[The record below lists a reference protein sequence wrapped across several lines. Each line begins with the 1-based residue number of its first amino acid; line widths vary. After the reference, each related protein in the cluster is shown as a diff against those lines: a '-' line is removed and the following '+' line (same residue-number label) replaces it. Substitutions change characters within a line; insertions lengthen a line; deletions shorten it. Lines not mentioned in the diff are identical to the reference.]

1 MTLPDRT
8 PTPTVSTAATSWSP
22 LTRVD
27 IGEVQLATR
36 VLEGRSGQVL
46 LFIHGSLD
54 DHHTWL
60 PLTGALA
67 GTGHTM
73 VVYDRRGHSASTD
86 VAGQGTIREDAD
98 DAANLIERLGLGRV
112 HVVGHSYG
120 AATAVLLAAEHPEL
134 VASLYLHEPPAFALL
149 TGRPELEELREQT
162 GAVARESVALLD
174 SGRVEE
180 GTAYFVEEMAF
191 GAGSWSELFD
201 DQARTIMMANSD
213 TWLDQSRDP
222 ERLALDV
229 TALNAFDGSV
239 TFSVGSRTLP
249 AFTAATA
256 EMLRLVPGA
265 SGATIGGAGHGA
277 PTSHPDELAAAI
289 RHHLD
294 SA

>member
-1 MTLPDRT
+1 MTSSEHT
-8 PTPTVSTAATSWSP
+8 PTPKASPVWSP

-27 IGEVQLATR
+27 IGAVQLATR
-36 VLEGRSGQVL
+36 VMEGGDGVL

-60 PLTGALA
+60 PLTRALA

-86 VAGQGTIREDAD
+86 VAGQGTIHQDAD
-98 DAANLIERLGLGRV
+98 DAANLIERLGLGRP

-120 AATAVLLAAEHPEL
+120 AGTAVLLATKYPHL
-134 VASLYLHEPPAFALL
+134 VSSLYLHEPPAFALL
-149 TGRPELEELREQT
+149 TGSPELEELAGQAR
-162 GAVARESVALLD
+162 AVAQQSVALLAA
-174 SGRVEE
+174 GRVEE

-191 GAGSWSELFD
+191 GAGSWTELFD
-201 DQARTIMMANSD
+201 GHARATMVANAD

-229 TALNAFDGSV
+229 AALNAFDGPV

-249 AFTAATA
+249 TFAAVTV

-265 SGATIGGAGHGA
+265 SGATIKGAGHGA

-289 RHHLD
+289 RRHLGL
-294 SA
+294 S

>member
-1 MTLPDRT
+1 MTSSEHTSTLKA
-8 PTPTVSTAATSWSP
+8 STAWSP
-22 LTRVD
+22 LTRID

-36 VLEGRSGQVL
+36 VLEGSDEVL

-60 PLTGALA
+60 PLTRALA

-86 VAGQGTIREDAD
+86 VAGQGTIHQDAD
-98 DAANLIERLGLGRV
+98 DAANLIERLDLGRV

-120 AATAVLLAAEHPEL
+120 AGTAVLLATRHPHL
-134 VASLYLHEPPAFALL
+134 VSSLYLHEPPAFALL

-162 GAVARESVALLD
+162 GVVARASVALLD
-174 SGRVEE
+174 AGRVEE

-191 GAGSWSELFD
+191 GAGSWSQLFD
-201 DQARTIMMANSD
+201 DRARAIMMANSD

-229 TALNAFDGSV
+229 TALNAFDGPV
-239 TFSVGSRTLP
+239 TFSAGSRTLP

-265 SGATIGGAGHGA
+265 SGATIEGAGHGA
-277 PTSHPDELAAAI
+277 PISHPDKLAAAI

-294 SA
+294 ST

>member
-1 MTLPDRT
+1 MALTGG
-8 PTPTVSTAATSWSP
+8 SP

-36 VLEGRSGQVL
+36 VLAGGDEVL

-60 PLTGALA
+60 PLTRALA

-86 VAGQGTIREDAD
+86 VAGQGTISQ
-98 DAANLIERLGLGRV
+98 DAADAAALIERLGLGPV

-120 AATAVLLAAEHPEL
+120 AGLAVLLAAQRPEL

-149 TGRPELEELREQT
+149 TGSPELEELAGQAR
-162 GAVARESVALLD
+162 AVAQKSAALLAA
-174 SGRVEE
+174 GRVEE
-180 GTAYFVEEMAF
+180 GTAYFTEEMAF
-191 GAGSWSELFD
+191 GAGSWTELFD
-201 DQARTIMMANSD
+201 AQARAIMVANSD

-222 ERLALDV
+222 ERLAMDV
-229 TALNAFDGSV
+229 AALNAFDGPV
-239 TFSVGSRTLP
+239 TFSLGSRTLP
-249 AFTAATA
+249 TFAAVTA

-265 SGATIGGAGHGA
+265 SGATIEGAGHGA
-277 PTSHPDELAAAI
+277 PTSHPEELASAI
-289 RHHLD
+289 RHHLGP
-294 SA
+294 A

>member
-1 MTLPDRT
+1 MTSSEHT
-8 PTPTVSTAATSWSP
+8 PTPKVSTAATGWSP

-27 IGEVQLATR
+27 IGEVELATR
-36 VLEGRSGQVL
+36 VLQGSGEEAL

-60 PLTGALA
+60 PLTRSLT

-86 VAGQGTIREDAD
+86 VAGQGTIHQDAD
-98 DAANLIERLGLGRV
+98 DAVNLIESLGLGRA
-112 HVVGHSYG
+112 HIVGHSYG
-120 AATAVLLAAEHPEL
+120 AGTAVLLATKHPHL
-134 VASLYLHEPPAFALL
+134 VSSLYLHEPPAFALL
-149 TGRPELEELREQT
+149 TGRPELDELKEQT
-162 GAVARESVALLD
+162 GAVARESVTLLD
-174 SGRVEE
+174 AGRVEE

-201 DQARTIMMANSD
+201 DQARAITMANSD

-229 TALNAFDGSV
+229 TALNAFDGPV

-249 AFTAATA
+249 AFAAATA

-265 SGATIGGAGHGA
+265 SGATIEGAGHGA
-277 PTSHPDELAAAI
+277 PTSHPDNLAAAI

>member
-1 MTLPDRT
+1 MTSPEHA
-8 PTPTVSTAATSWSP
+8 PTPMASTATSP

-36 VLEGRSGQVL
+36 VLEGSSGQLL

-60 PLTGALA
+60 PLTRALA

-86 VAGQGTIREDAD
+86 VAGQGTIRQDAD
-98 DAANLIERLGLGRV
+98 DAARLIERLGLGRV

-120 AATAVLLAAEHPEL
+120 AATAVLLAAEHPDL

-149 TGRPELEELREQT
+149 TGRTELEELKAQT

-174 SGRVEE
+174 AGRVEE

-201 DQARTIMMANSD
+201 DQARAVMMANSD

-229 TALNAFDGSV
+229 TALNSFDGPV

-265 SGATIGGAGHGA
+265 SGATIEGAGHGA
-277 PTSHPDELAAAI
+277 PTSHPDELAAAV

>member
-1 MTLPDRT
+1 MTSPEHA
-8 PTPTVSTAATSWSP
+8 PTPMASTATSP

-36 VLEGRSGQVL
+36 VLEGSSGQVL

-60 PLTGALA
+60 PLTRALA

-86 VAGQGTIREDAD
+86 VAGQGTIRQDAD
-98 DAANLIERLGLGRV
+98 DAARLIERLGLGRV

-120 AATAVLLAAEHPEL
+120 AATAVLLAAEHPDL

-149 TGRPELEELREQT
+149 TGRTELEELKAQT

-201 DQARTIMMANSD
+201 DQARAVMMANSD

-229 TALNAFDGSV
+229 TALNSFDGPV

-265 SGATIGGAGHGA
+265 SGATIEGAGHGA
-277 PTSHPDELAAAI
+277 PTSHPDELAAAV

>member
-1 MTLPDRT
+1 MTSPEHA
-8 PTPTVSTAATSWSP
+8 PTPMTSTATSP

-36 VLEGRSGQVL
+36 VLEGSSGQVL

-60 PLTGALA
+60 PLTRALA

-86 VAGQGTIREDAD
+86 VAGQGTIRQDAD
-98 DAANLIERLGLGRV
+98 DAARLIERLGLGRV

-120 AATAVLLAAEHPEL
+120 AATAVLLAAEHPDL

-149 TGRPELEELREQT
+149 TGRTELEELKAQT

-174 SGRVEE
+174 AGRVEE

-201 DQARTIMMANSD
+201 DQARAVMMANSD

-229 TALNAFDGSV
+229 TALNSFDGPV

-265 SGATIGGAGHGA
+265 SGATIEGAGHGA
-277 PTSHPDELAAAI
+277 PTSHPDKLAAAV
-289 RHHLD
+289 RHHLNP
-294 SA
+294 A